1 MKNELL
7 PFWIE
12 RYRQQLELLNHS
24 ARTWPT
30 TRGILLRFGRFLAE
44 VNLTDVLALTPEV
57 LREYQRWL
65 FYQPTWTGRGRCASG
80 QNRSL
85 SVVRGFCRFLHE
97 EGVLMGDP
105 AKELRYAREPQLL
118 PRNVLTPQEAR
129 RMIEA
134 TDVQTVIGYRDR
146 ALLEVLYSTGIRK
159 SELQNLTVSDVNLED
174 GLLRVNGGKG
184 AKDRVV
190 PLTEVSARFLESYI
204 NAVRSQLLGPKS
216 SDRLFIS
223 MRGRPIAK
231 NTIDHLMAKYARLG
245 KVKRHVTAHLWR
257 HSCATHLIQNK
268 ANLRHVQELLGHRSL
283 ATTERYVHLTIADL
297 KEAHRKYHPREK
309 DARQP

>member
-1 MKNELL
+1 MENDALA
-7 PFWIE
+7 FWIE

-30 TRGILLRFGRFLAE
+30 TRGILLRLGRFLAE
-44 VNLTDVLALTPEV
+44 VKLDDVLALTPEV
-57 LREYQRWL
+57 LRDYQRWL

-97 EGVLMGDP
+97 EGVLARDP

-129 RMIEA
+129 RIIEA
-134 TDVQTVIGYRDR
+134 ADVRTVLGYRDR
-146 ALLEVLYSTGIRK
+146 ALLEVIYSTGIRK
-159 SELQNLTVSDVNLED
+159 SELQNLTLADVNLEE
-174 GLLRVNGGKG
+174 GLLRINGGKG

-190 PLTEVSARFLESYI
+190 PLTDVSARFLESYI
-204 NAVRSQLLGPKS
+204 NAVRPQLLGKQS
-216 SDRLFIS
+216 SERLFLS
-223 MRGRPIAK
+223 MRGRPMGK
-231 NTIDHLMAKYARLG
+231 TTIDHLMAKYARLG
-245 KVKRHVTAHLWR
+245 KVKKHVTAHLWR

-268 ANLRHVQELLGHRSL
+268 ASLRLVQELLGHRNLS
-283 ATTERYVHLTIADL
+283 TTERYLHLTITDL
-297 KEAHRKYHPREK
+297 KEAHKKHHPREK
-309 DARQP
+309 TRQDG